1 MVQRERCWPVHDE
14 CRRAFADGVVD
25 NNDGY
30 TLAKVRTQHTRR
42 RRPCDE
48 HASSVFCTV
57 KVHAE
62 PAHAPAAC
70 PARRRLRCR
79 RGAPSAFCRGGS
91 KPARQRCAKQGE
103 LCRWIYDAG
112 QHDEHG
118 DACSHACW
126 ASRICCNKSS
136 EEVPMAL
143 TRFQEQTLCFF
154 PPLFPPE
161 GGEAFPKSNDLLTS
175 LHCLDRLRS
184 TSTTRRVAAEDG
196 G

>member
-70 PARRRLRCR
+70 PARRRLRYR
-79 RGAPSAFCRGGS
+79 WGAPSAFCRGGS

-103 LCRWIYDAG
+103 LCRWIHDAD

-126 ASRICCNKSS
+126 ASRICCNKS
-136 EEVPMAL
+136 EVPMAL

-154 PPLFPPE
+154 PPHCSRPAAWTRAARLSQNQTTFHHHQIKRPFE
-161 GGEAFPKSNDLLTS
+161 LRKEQAFTAWID
-175 LHCLDRLRS
+175 
-184 TSTTRRVAAEDG
+184 
-196 G
+196 